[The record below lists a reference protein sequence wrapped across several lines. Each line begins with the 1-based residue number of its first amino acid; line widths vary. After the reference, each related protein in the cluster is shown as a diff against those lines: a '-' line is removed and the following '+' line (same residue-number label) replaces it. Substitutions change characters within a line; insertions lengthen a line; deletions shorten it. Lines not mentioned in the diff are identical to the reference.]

1 MAARNACF
9 WPDIQTVSTDE
20 RDRDGFEE
28 CIFIRF
34 ASSQAM
40 RRRASSRQYSMP
52 ERLVNDRLRF
62 AVERQLRD
70 DRSDDRGLVRLEV
83 PVPEVDLFAWLQ
95 AQSPGSR
102 MMWRGRHADDLV
114 AMSGAA
120 MCLEGSAPSIRE
132 AAVAVED
139 ILNRPGAEPRFYG
152 GVRFDLSPDIRDTWF
167 GFPAYRFVLPRFE
180 LHRRGARTLL
190 CCNLVLPEDADSLD
204 DILGEVDRLEFP
216 ARPIDGRIER
226 PVRRRDNPGFDGW
239 KAQVRWSLDAFER
252 DVLDKLVLARR
263 VDLAFDSDPDPLLL
277 FRDLQAATP
286 HCFHYLFESADGDV
300 FMGASPERLFF
311 RRGREVFS
319 EAVAGTRPRG
329 VSDDDDEAYRA
340 SLLASEKDQREHRY
354 VRESIREVL
363 GRLCESV
370 NVDEVASEMRLT
382 SGRHLYSRLSGTLRS
397 GVSDVDLL
405 LGLHPTPAVGGHPTE
420 DAVDA
425 IRSLEDFDRGWY
437 AGPIGWLGRDS
448 AEFAVALR
456 CGVLAGG
463 VLSLF
468 SGAGLV
474 QGSECGAEWLEI
486 EQKITDFTKVL
497 GLAVQRTKS

>member
-1 MAARNACF
+1 M
-9 WPDIQTVSTDE
+9 PD
-20 RDRDGFEE
+20 RH
-28 CIFIRF
+28 
-34 ASSQAM
+34 
-40 RRRASSRQYSMP
+40 
-52 ERLVNDRLRF
+52 VNERLRF
-62 AVERQLRD
+62 AVERQLTGD
-70 DRSDDRGLVRLEV
+70 ASDERYLVRLEV

-95 AQSPGSR
+95 AQAPGAR

-120 MCLEGSAPSIRE
+120 MCVEGAAPGISA
-132 AAVAVED
+132 AAASMED

-152 GVRFDLSPDIRDTWF
+152 GVRFDLSPDAAGDWF
-167 GFPAYRFVLPRFE
+167 GFPSYRFILPRFE

-190 CCNLVLPEDADSLD
+190 CCNLVLPEDADD
-204 DILGEVDRLEFP
+204 REAILEDVDRLEFP
-216 ARPIDGRIER
+216 ARSINGRIER
-226 PVRRRDNPGFDGW
+226 PVRRHDNPGFDGW

-252 DVLDKLVLARR
+252 DVLEKVVLARR

-277 FRDLQAATP
+277 FRDLQNATP
-286 HCFHYLFESADGDV
+286 HCFHYLFESEGGTV
-300 FMGASPERLFF
+300 FMGATPERLFF

-329 VSDDDDEAYRA
+329 ASADDDEAYRA
-340 SLLASEKDQREHRY
+340 SLLASEKDQREHRF
-354 VRESIREVL
+354 VRDSIRDVL
-363 GRLCESV
+363 AQLCESV
-370 NVDEVASEMRLT
+370 NVDEVASEMRLS

-397 GVSDVDLL
+397 DVTDLDLL
-405 LGLHPTPAVGGHPTE
+405 LNLHPTPAVGGHPTL

-456 CGVLAGG
+456 CGVLDGS

>member
-1 MAARNACF
+1 
-9 WPDIQTVSTDE
+9 
-20 RDRDGFEE
+20 
-28 CIFIRF
+28 
-34 ASSQAM
+34 
-40 RRRASSRQYSMP
+40 MP
-52 ERLVNDRLRF
+52 ERHVNERLRF

-70 DRSDDRGLVRLEV
+70 DRSDERGLVRVEV

-95 AQSPGSR
+95 AQAPGRR

-114 AMSGAA
+114 AMSGSA
-120 MCLEGSAPSIRE
+120 MCFKGPAVSIRD
-132 AAVAVED
+132 AASAIED

-152 GVRFDLSPDIRDTWF
+152 GVFFMLRRPPRSTLFPFTAFRFI
-167 GFPAYRFVLPRFE
+167 LPRFE

-190 CCNLVLPEDADSLD
+190 CCNLVFPEDALSTDA
-204 DILGEVDRLEFP
+204 ILREVDRLEFP
-216 ARPIDGRIER
+216 SAPINGRIER

-239 KAQVRWSLDAFER
+239 KSQVRWSLDAFER
-252 DVLDKLVLARR
+252 DVLDKVVLARR
-263 VDLAFDSDPDPLLL
+263 VDLAFDGEPDPLLL
-277 FRDLQAATP
+277 FRDLQSATP
-286 HCFHYLFESADGDV
+286 HCFHYLFESESGAV
-300 FMGASPERLFF
+300 FMGATPERLFF

-329 VSDDDDEAYRA
+329 ISDDDDEAYRA

-354 VRESIREVL
+354 VRESIRDVL
-363 GRLCESV
+363 DDLCESV
-370 NVDEVASEMRLT
+370 NVDEVASEMRLS
-382 SGRHLYSRLSGTLRS
+382 SGRHLYSRLSGSLRS
-397 GVSDVDLL
+397 GVSDLDLL
-405 LGLHPTPAVGGHPTE
+405 LSLHPTPAVGGHPTE
-420 DAVDA
+420 DSVDA

-456 CGVLAGG
+456 CGVLDGSL
-463 VLSLF
+463 LSLF

-497 GLAVQRTKS
+497 GLAVERTKS